1 MKDALKRVAKAYI
14 SFADGLSEVT
24 GEISKY
30 LVIVLIIVG
39 VANVVLRYAG
49 QLMGKKLVN
58 NSIIETQWYLYTL
71 VFLLGFGY
79 ILKHG
84 INVRVDFWYAEQPIK
99 TRAWIDLIGHLIGL
113 IPFTILGLYIT
124 WKPVLRSWGLRPDG
138 TWGPWEMSPDP
149 NGLPRAPIKSMVIV
163 AFAILLIQGIAE
175 ILKLI
180 GILLEGEEVI
190 EEVEIESILEKEAP
204 LRIE

>member
-1 MKDALKRVAKAYI
+1 MDVLRRIARAYI
-14 SFADGLSEVT
+14 RFADGISEVT
-24 GEISKY
+24 GEMSKY

-39 VANVVLRYAG
+39 VANVVLRYTG
-49 QLMGKKLVN
+49 QLIGQKLVN
-58 NSIIETQWYLYTL
+58 NTIIEAQWYLYTL
-71 VFLLGFGY
+71 IFLLGFGY

-99 TRAWIDLIGHLIGL
+99 RRAWIDLIGHLISL
-113 IPFTILGLYIT
+113 IPYSILALYVT
-124 WKPVLRSWGLRPDG
+124 WEPVLRSWGLRPDG

-163 AFAILLIQGIAE
+163 AFVILLLQGIAE

-190 EEVEIESILEKEAP
+190 EEVEVAAILDKEAP